1 MAQRSRCSQL
11 RSFKHSKI
19 RTFKVFALLILL
31 SFELLNP
38 LNLESIFAQAN
49 FYQGK
54 TIRIIVGNLPGD
66 THDLFARAY
75 SRSMGKHIPGNPAIL
90 VQNMPGAGG
99 MIAANHIYN
108 VAKPDGLTLG
118 SPSPALYYAQLIGSK
133 EAKFNWP
140 KFNFIGSPERN
151 GHLLFMRA
159 DSPYKTLDDVRK
171 AKEPPRCAA
180 TGVGTSGHDVPKLFD
195 EMVGLKFNL
204 ITGYPGGAEMD
215 LAIERREA
223 QCRAI
228 TVAAFFAREPFLTWY
243 KTGVVRILLQTSRQ
257 RNPKIPDVPTL
268 FELME
273 QYKTPEIKRRQT
285 LVYLG
290 VGGFGAWPILA
301 NAGDTR
307 GTRSHSSRRV
317 HQNDERCRFFS
328 GGKKSRL
335 GNQTDQRRGL
345 ASSGE
350 RSHRATAGSD
360 RVVEATT
367 SEMIRRKRGLS

>member
-1 MAQRSRCSQL
+1 MKMPNPFKGSRVQ
-11 RSFKHSKI
+11 
-19 RTFKVFALLILL
+19 TFKAFGFLI
-31 SFELLNP
+31 FTVVELLNP
-38 LNLESIFAQAN
+38 FNFERASAQTP

-75 SRSMGKHIPGNPAIL
+75 SRHMGKHISGNPAII

-99 MIAANHIYN
+99 MIAANHVYN
-108 VAKPDGLTLG
+108 IAKPDGLTLG

-140 KFNFIGSPERN
+140 KFNFIGAPERN

-159 DSPYKTLDDVRK
+159 DTPYKTLDDIRN
-171 AKEPPRCAA
+171 AKTPPRCAA

-215 LAIERREA
+215 LAIERGEA

-243 KTGVVRILLQTSRQ
+243 RTGVVRIMLQTSRQ

-273 QYKTPEIKRRQT
+273 QYKTPEIKQRQM

-301 NAGDTR
+301 TPGIPAERVAMLRDAFSKTMKDADFLGEAKKAGWEIRPTR
-307 GTRSHSSRRV
+307 GEDLQV
-317 HQNDERCRFFS
+317 LAKEVIEQPPEVIDWL
-328 GGKKSRL
+328 KKL
-335 GNQTDQRRGL
+335 LN
-345 ASSGE
+345 
-350 RSHRATAGSD
+350 
-360 RVVEATT
+360 
-367 SEMIRRKRGLS
+367 K

>member
-1 MAQRSRCSQL
+1 MLCVEVDDILSFYNSFQLCSIQVL
-11 RSFKHSKI
+11 ATQSGCQARKNLVRAIHNPHPRHYVRMRRLMKYSFKSL
-19 RTFKVFALLILL
+19 KVQGFNRISLGFLFLTL
-31 SFELLNP
+31 KLLNP
-38 LNLESIFAQAN
+38 LNFEPAAAQTPP

-54 TIRIIVGNLPGD
+54 TIRIIVGNLAGD

-99 MIAANHIYN
+99 MIAANHVYN

-118 SPSPALYYAQLIGSK
+118 SPSPALYYAQLVGSK
-133 EAKFNWP
+133 EAKFDWP

-151 GHLLFMRA
+151 GHLLFMRS
-159 DSPYKTLDDVRK
+159 DSPYKTLDDIRN
-171 AKEPPRCAA
+171 AKEPPRCSA
-180 TGVGTSGHDVPKLFD
+180 TGVGTSGHDVPKLFE
-195 EMVGLKFNL
+195 EMVGLKFRL

-215 LAIERREA
+215 LAIERGEA

-228 TVAAFFAREPFLTWY
+228 TVAAFFAREPFVTWH
-243 KTGVVRILLQTSRQ
+243 KTGFVRIMLQTSRQ

-301 NAGDTR
+301 TPGIPAE
-307 GTRSHSSRRV
+307 RV
-317 HQNDERCRFFS
+317 AILREAF
-328 GGKKSRL
+328 
-335 GNQTDQRRGL
+335 
-345 ASSGE
+345 
-350 RSHRATAGSD
+350 AT
-360 RVVEATT
+360 
-367 SEMIRRKRGLS
+367 